1 LRKKHREFGDYVK
14 GARSAQ
20 LKQFQIE
27 KQFIQ
32 MLEAIHPED
41 ALIVLD
47 MVNKKSP
54 VKGLTKKIAEEA
66 FPNLIS

>member
-1 LRKKHREFGDYVK
+1 
-14 GARSAQ
+14 
-20 LKQFQIE
+20 
-27 KQFIQ
+27 